1 MAQLEALKR
10 EVNYLKNCIYT
21 QQGKSNHLEW
31 ELLELESRF
40 LKCKESLDR
49 DLWKVIDE
57 VESLKEDFYYQQ
69 DYLCDLDGRINYRFE
84 TEKKVDHLEVK
95 IDALYENIKRVVLI
109 FSKKC
114 STLFKITPRVNAKA
128 QPGNPDIE
136 LLID

>member
-1 MAQLEALKR
+1 MAQLETIKR
-10 EVNYLKNCIYT
+10 EVAYLKNTINR
-21 QQGKSNHLEW
+21 QQRETTRLGWEFSRLGSDYSNL
-31 ELLELESRF
+31 R
-40 LKCKESLDR
+40 KD
-49 DLWKVIDE
+49 IDY
-57 VESLKEDFYYQQ
+57 LKEDFYYQQ
-69 DYLCDLDGRINYRFE
+69 DYLCDLNGRVNCGLE
-84 TEKKVDHLEVK
+84 TEKRVDHLEVK